1 MLIVFKSAASGDI
14 ITFEKNAREMLAV
27 LGKDRDE
34 GKGIVTVDQLPAAI
48 DRLKQAI
55 AEDSARHAAAPDD
68 ETPAA
73 SGAGDGVSFHQRAVP
88 LLDMLERALKDAVP
102 VTWGV

>member
-1 MLIVFKSAASGDI
+1 MLIVFKSAASGEL
-14 ITFEKNAREMLAV
+14 ITFEKNAREMLDV

-73 SGAGDGVSFHQRAVP
+73 SEAGDGVSFHQRAVP